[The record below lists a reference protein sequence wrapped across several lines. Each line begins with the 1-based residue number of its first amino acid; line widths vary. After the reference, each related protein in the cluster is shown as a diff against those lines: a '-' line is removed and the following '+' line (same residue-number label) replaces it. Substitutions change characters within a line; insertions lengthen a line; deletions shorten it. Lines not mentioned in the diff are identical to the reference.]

1 MLANGLFTFFASLI
15 VVMQRIIIDVLTTSD
30 ERKIENI
37 KNILIC
43 PQGTRP
49 QQRTQQYDYLYASI
63 DEFTKDINN
72 IIKPLQVEQHAES
85 FDVIDIVDEIVA
97 NDIINEQAEPKP
109 LLEQNTADKLTISS
123 FALGKKGEGYIID
136 MINDIR
142 PLYTVHAVANTG
154 HLADIIV
161 DDEERNIKYVIEVKN
176 KQTITN
182 ADITK
187 FDNDVKL
194 AISNNPNWF
203 IVGVFMSLNT
213 NRINTIGCSF
223 KLTHDN
229 KIYMPAPYVNKECL
243 DAMFTIM
250 TSYKIIYNSLHLKA
264 TTELPENVIRLLNS
278 LKNEYIDIDATEK
291 KYDDIIERTSENC
304 KTIMEL
310 KIALSIKRRFIEQIN
325 TICYNSVPL
334 AEDRVRKLEEDKLK
348 TYVNSFTKKTKLN
361 KTTIMQ
367 TFPMLQNILGTMTI
381 NDIWCKYHE

>member
-1 MLANGLFTFFASLI
+1 
-15 VVMQRIIIDVLTTSD
+15 MQRIIIDVLTTSN
-30 ERKIENI
+30 ERKIENT
-37 KNILIC
+37 KSILIC
-43 PQGTRP
+43 PQNT
-49 QQRTQQYDYLYASI
+49 QQQGIQQYDYLYASI

-72 IIKPLQVEQHAES
+72 IIKPLQA
-85 FDVIDIVDEIVA
+85 DDIVDEVVASDIV
-97 NDIINEQAEPKP
+97 NEQSEPKP
-109 LLEQNTADKLTISS
+109 LPEMTTINNNHDMQPQANALDKLTISS

-154 HLADIIV
+154 HLADIVV

-176 KQTITN
+176 KQAITN

-187 FDNDVKL
+187 FDNDVKM

-278 LKNEYIDIDATEK
+278 LKNEYTDIDATEK

-325 TICYNSVPL
+325 TICYNSIPL

-348 TYVNSFTKKTKLN
+348 VYVNSFTKKTKLN

-381 NDIWCKYHE
+381 NDIWCKYHD

>member
-1 MLANGLFTFFASLI
+1 
-15 VVMQRIIIDVLTTSD
+15 MQRIIIDVLTTSN
-30 ERKIENI
+30 ERKIENT
-37 KNILIC
+37 KSILIC
-43 PQGTRP
+43 PQNTQP
-49 QQRTQQYDYLYASI
+49 QQGIQQYDYLYASI

-72 IIKPLQVEQHAES
+72 IIKPLQA
-85 FDVIDIVDEIVA
+85 DDIVDEVVASDIV
-97 NDIINEQAEPKP
+97 NEQSEPKP
-109 LLEQNTADKLTISS
+109 LPEMTTINNNHDMQPQANALDKLTISS

-154 HLADIIV
+154 HLADIVV

-176 KQTITN
+176 KQAITN

-187 FDNDVKL
+187 FDNDVKM

-278 LKNEYIDIDATEK
+278 LKNEYTDIDATEK

-325 TICYNSVPL
+325 TICYNSIPL

-348 TYVNSFTKKTKLN
+348 VYVNSFTKKTKLN

-381 NDIWCKYHE
+381 NDIWCKYHD